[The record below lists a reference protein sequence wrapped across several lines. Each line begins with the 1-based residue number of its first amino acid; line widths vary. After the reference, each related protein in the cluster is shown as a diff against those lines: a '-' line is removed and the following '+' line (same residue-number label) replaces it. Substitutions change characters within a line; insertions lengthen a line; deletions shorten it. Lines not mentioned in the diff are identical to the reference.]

1 MKLYQILLLCLL
13 FTYISSICSGVTA
26 STAEECAK
34 LELDDSEKQ
43 AGGVACCLIKFS
55 GQNMCTK
62 IDKDSYEK
70 VLKGETIEALGTTYD
85 YKCLKVEDKKEAEK
99 SSSGANNLALSLLI
113 LLFFTLL

>member
-1 MKLYQILLLCLL
+1 MKLYQIFLLCLL
-13 FTYISSICSGVTA
+13 FTYISSACTGVTA

-43 AGGVACCLIKFS
+43 AGGVACCLTKFS
-55 GQNMCTK
+55 NQYMCTK
-62 IDKDSYEK
+62 TDKDTYEK
-70 VLKGETIEALGTTYD
+70 VLKGEPIEILGTTYE
-85 YKCLKVEDKKEAEK
+85 YHCSKAEDKKEK

>member
-1 MKLYQILLLCLL
+1 MKLYQIFLLCLL
-13 FTYISSICSGVTA
+13 FTYISSVCSGVTA

-43 AGGVACCLIKFS
+43 LGGVACCLTKFS
-55 GQNMCTK
+55 NQYMCTK
-62 IDKDSYEK
+62 ADKDTYEK
-70 VLKGETIEALGTTYD
+70 ALKGEPIEALGTTYE
-85 YKCLKVEDKKEAEK
+85 YHCSKAEDKKEK